1 MSEAE
6 DFQNE
11 ADELGTPQE
20 IPMSKKGSEK
30 EPEFEIEIAEE
41 EQEKPKAA
49 KEPEAEPSDDDDD
62 DELENYSER
71 VQKRIKKLTY
81 ERREEAR
88 RREQIERERDEALR
102 VAQHIQGQLGQ
113 RDQLIQRGQA
123 ALVAEIKQRAQMAL
137 EGAKNRYRQA
147 YDTGDP
153 DKIIEAQDILNKAQ
167 FELREADNYERQ
179 LQTRPPVQTPQQ
191 YQQPQPQVRRPDPKA
206 QSWADRNK
214 GWFNSPEHPDMT
226 ATAYGI
232 HEKLVR
238 GGIDPTSDQYYETID
253 AEMHKRFP
261 EYFGEQV
268 DIADEDNQTRQV
280 SRRAQTPPVAPSA
293 RNNGSRPSKVTLTR
307 TQVAIAK
314 RLGLTNDQYAKQMLK
329 DAQR

>member
-30 EPEFEIEIAEE
+30 EPELEIEIAEE
-41 EQEKPKAA
+41 EQEEPKAK
-49 KEPEAEPSDDDDD
+49 KEPEAELSDDDDD

-102 VAQHIQGQLGQ
+102 VAQHIQSQLGE

-123 ALVAEIKQRAQMAL
+123 ALVAEIKQRAEMAL
-137 EGAKNRYRQA
+137 ESAKNRYRQA

-153 DKIIEAQDILNKAQ
+153 DKIIEAQDVLNKAQ

-179 LQTRPPVQTPQQ
+179 LQNRPPAQTPQH
-191 YQQPQPQVRRPDPKA
+191 PAARTGRP
-206 QSWADRNK
+206 
-214 GWFNSPEHPDMT
+214 G
-226 ATAYGI
+226 
-232 HEKLVR
+232 
-238 GGIDPTSDQYYETID
+238 
-253 AEMHKRFP
+253 
-261 EYFGEQV
+261 
-268 DIADEDNQTRQV
+268 
-280 SRRAQTPPVAPSA
+280 TPP
-293 RNNGSRPSKVTLTR
+293 T
-307 TQVAIAK
+307 
-314 RLGLTNDQYAKQMLK
+314 
-329 DAQR
+329 